1 MNKKYYSFGNSF
13 KVKFRKHHC
22 FNCGTELSIIKHKK
36 IVTPKSEEAKYYDFS
51 IGVEGGIIVGAC
63 EFIHKVFY
71 CSTCQKPIEFVTQ
84 LSFEDID
91 LFINK
96 LKQKFNNKGLNIDI
110 KKTYE
115 TKNEYVDKINL
126 LEDIQNLCLL
136 GYKNDK
142 EIFVV
147 KFPLMRKN
155 SWERPYYFKVNKKE
169 AIKSIEK
176 NIRKFPKLIPQWK

>member
-51 IGVEGGIIVGAC
+51 IGVESGIMVGAC

-71 CSTCQKPIEFVTQ
+71 CSTCQEPIEFVTQ

-96 LKQKFNNKGLNIDI
+96 LKQKLNNKGLNIDI

-115 TKNEYVDKINL
+115 TKNKHIILIIASQERDVACWIN
-126 LEDIQNLCLL
+126 IGFNK
-136 GYKNDK
+136 YTK
-142 EIFVV
+142 V
-147 KFPLMRKN
+147 K
-155 SWERPYYFKVNKKE
+155 Y
-169 AIKSIEK
+169 
-176 NIRKFPKLIPQWK
+176 FPKGMFLIV